1 MRYFIRTMQ
10 LRSMALNSQE
20 RKVDPKAYISAVKIH
35 GEALYKA
42 SAKLRVDVPEGK
54 AGLWAVQK
62 FETVLDMTYLRFAR
76 ENRPPGLGE
85 MTRLIH
91 KDRGT
96 VMSDTCAEI
105 EDLLRYIHNLRG
117 NLLVTG
123 LGLGMIIHM
132 LTKVK
137 EYKGQVDTIT
147 VIEKDKDVI
156 KLVAPHYLKNK
167 KVAIIQGDAFL
178 WKPSK
183 HAKFDS
189 AWHDIWDTIDERARE
204 EYGELRR
211 RYRGVVAPGQQ
222 FCWGQH
228 SR

>member
-1 MRYFIRTMQ
+1 MRYFIRPMQ
-10 LRSMALNSQE
+10 LWSMALTHRRE
-20 RKVDPKAYISAVKIH
+20 VMDPKAYISTVKIH

-42 SAKLRVDVPEGK
+42 AKKLRVDVPEGK
-54 AGLWAVQK
+54 AGPWAVQR

-156 KLVAPHYLKNK
+156 KLVGPHYLKNK
-167 KVAIIQGDAFL
+167 KVAIIQADAFL
-178 WKPSK
+178 WKPR
-183 HAKFDS
+183 ARFDS
-189 AWHDIWDTIDERARE
+189 AWHDIWDVIDEKARE

-211 RYRGVVAPGQQ
+211 RFKPFVTAGQQ
-222 FCWGQH
+222 YCWGQH
-228 SR
+228 SK